1 MRASMVFSSL
11 GVVFLSA
18 ASLAAVPV
26 SGASAATPGAAIRPA
41 PAALIPGGPGCTNN
55 LSVQTS
61 PTTVTVRGNMAGC
74 LRANLDITVKG
85 GGEVSATDCANSTSC
100 SRPSFVITVPANAC
114 TTVVTEV
121 VGRSS
126 KYSGED
132 VEDKVFGPLPDVQGN
147 VKVFRLRGPDAPA
160 C

>member
-1 MRASMVFSSL
+1 MRAVGVLSSL
-11 GVVFLSA
+11 GVAFLSVA
-18 ASLAAVPV
+18 FLAAAPS
-26 SGASAATPGAAIRPA
+26 SGASAAAPGTAIRPV
-41 PAALIPGGPGCTNN
+41 PDILPGGPGCTNN

-85 GGEVSATDCANSTSC
+85 GGEVSGTDCANSTSC
-100 SRPSFVITVPANAC
+100 SRPAFVITVPSNAC
-114 TTVVTEV
+114 TIVVTEV
-121 VGRSS
+121 VGMSS
-126 KYSGED
+126 KFSGED
-132 VEDKVFGPLPDVQGN
+132 VEDKTFGPLPDVQGN